1 MSPERL
7 LKRIRQWDR
16 GLQDPVVR
24 GDIAE
29 YRQSVLNDIALLF
42 NTQRGTVLISDELGL
57 PDFTN
62 LLNRFGSEEITFM
75 EKSFQEL
82 METFEPRLKGILV
95 QYAPRDNE
103 TGLLRFLI
111 TGQLSF
117 RRQNSPIAFYALL
130 QGDGRITIEAGA

>member
-1 MSPERL
+1 MSTERL

-16 GLQDPVVR
+16 GLQDSVAR

-29 YRQSVLNDIALLF
+29 YRQSVLNDIAKLY
-42 NTQRGTVLISDELGL
+42 NTQRGSVLISDELGL

-62 LLNRFGSEEITFM
+62 LLNRFGSEEIMFM

-82 METFEPRLKGILV
+82 TETFEPRLKGISV
-95 QYAPRDNE
+95 QYAPRENE
-103 TGLLRFLI
+103 AGLLRFLI

-117 RRQNSPIAFYALL
+117 RRQNSLLAFYVLL
-130 QGDGRITIEAGA
+130 QGDGRITLEARA